1 MRYILFFLCFSQICF
16 AQKKPLQYVN
26 PFIGSAPSSTES
38 AQKHSEAGSELKG
51 QIVPAIGV
59 PQGMTTWTPQ
69 TRATELKCI
78 PPFYYNDT
86 KIQGF
91 RGTHWMNGSCVQDY
105 GSLTIMPLSG
115 KLKVNPTER
124 ASSFNRKQEIAGPS
138 YYSVTLT
145 EAKVK
150 AEMTATCRA
159 SILKFGFQTNKDN
172 FILIEPNSD
181 EGEGFVEIHPEKKE
195 IVGYN
200 PVHRIYQ
207 GSGKPAGFSG
217 YFVIQFDKAFEA
229 SGTWQNNDIKWNSL
243 TSKGDGKKQSLG
255 AFVKFAGNMVKVR
268 VGTSF
273 SSLEGARKNLETE
286 IPDWNFDK
294 VKAQSEM
301 AWKKAL
307 GKIKVQGSE
316 DDKVLFYS
324 ALYHSKLT
332 PRVFSD
338 ADGTYPG
345 FADDENFYKAKGF
358 SYYEDY
364 NLWDT
369 YRAVHPLH
377 NLLEP
382 KISSDMMESLVK
394 KAEQGGWMPIFP
406 CWNQYTAAMIGDHA
420 IAAIGDAYIK
430 GIKGI
435 DIHKAYQYMQKNAF
449 EVNSDPKSYEEG
461 KGRRALATYLKYNYI
476 PLEDSVWQA
485 FHKREQVSRT
495 LEYAYDDFVLAQ
507 VAKKLGKTEDSE
519 VLMKRSQNFRNV
531 IDPKTGYARGRYA
544 DGRWI
549 EPFNP
554 FAMRSSFITE
564 GSPAQYT
571 FYVPQDVQGLIEVVG
586 GKKNFVSKLDT
597 LFDKGYYWHGNEP
610 NNQIVYLYPF
620 AHSAWKTQER
630 VRKII
635 REEYN
640 SGPGGL
646 SGNEDGGQM
655 SAWLV
660 FSMAGFYPV
669 CPGTPYY
676 IIGSPVFEET
686 VISVSGGKQFI
697 IKAKGNSDKKPYI
710 FSARFNGKPYPKA
723 YLTHEQ
729 IMKGGIL
736 ELEMNSKPNPEWG
749 NPPPAGSEK

>member
-461 KGRRALATYLKYNYI
+461 KG
-476 PLEDSVWQA
+476 
-485 FHKREQVSRT
+485 
-495 LEYAYDDFVLAQ
+495 
-507 VAKKLGKTEDSE
+507 
-519 VLMKRSQNFRNV
+519 
-531 IDPKTGYARGRYA
+531 
-544 DGRWI
+544 
-549 EPFNP
+549 
-554 FAMRSSFITE
+554 E
-564 GSPAQYT
+564 GHWRP
-571 FYVPQDVQGLIEVVG
+571 I
-586 GKKNFVSKLDT
+586 
-597 LFDKGYYWHGNEP
+597 
-610 NNQIVYLYPF
+610 
-620 AHSAWKTQER
+620 
-630 VRKII
+630 
-635 REEYN
+635 
-640 SGPGGL
+640 
-646 SGNEDGGQM
+646 
-655 SAWLV
+655 
-660 FSMAGFYPV
+660 
-669 CPGTPYY
+669 
-676 IIGSPVFEET
+676 
-686 VISVSGGKQFI
+686 
-697 IKAKGNSDKKPYI
+697 
-710 FSARFNGKPYPKA
+710 
-723 YLTHEQ
+723 
-729 IMKGGIL
+729 
-736 ELEMNSKPNPEWG
+736 
-749 NPPPAGSEK
+749 